1 MQNLVEYRVADG
13 KRDTQHYVYRET
25 KTCNY
30 YVNKDNQFLIFWKNR
45 SRKRREGRAD
55 APRQGT
61 ARENERENGAE
72 NERAKCRKKI
82 RQCEK
87 SRVKRRFI
95 LLYA

>member
-1 MQNLVEYRVADG
+1 MQNSVEYRVADG
-13 KRDTQHYVYRET
+13 KYVMQHYVYRET

-45 SRKRREGRAD
+45 SRKRREESAD
-55 APRQGT
+55 APRKG
-61 ARENERENGAE
+61 EERENGAE

-87 SRVKRRFI
+87 AWVKRRFI